1 LNVKEEFQ
9 ASQDTLLAKAMMKV
23 TEANLEVELQA
34 LKMKILL
41 KRKIGTMLWELSFN
55 KLIIITIW
63 SQLQ

>member
-1 LNVKEEFQ
+1 LNVKEEFK
-9 ASQDTLLAKAMMKV
+9 ASQDTLLAKVMMKV

-41 KRKIGTMLWELSFN
+41 KRKTGTMLWELSFN

-63 SQLQ
+63 

>member
-1 LNVKEEFQ
+1 LNVKEEFK
-9 ASQDTLLAKAMMKV
+9 ASQDTLLAKVMMKV

-63 SQLQ
+63 

>member
-1 LNVKEEFQ
+1 
-9 ASQDTLLAKAMMKV
+9 MKV

-41 KRKIGTMLWELSFN
+41 KRKTGTMLWELSFN

-63 SQLQ
+63 